1 MFVTLHELELHV
13 LGPDLVL
20 DGVNDGDTV
29 QRYGPTA
36 ECVHEDPELD
46 GLDRILGARWH
57 SAK

>member
-1 MFVTLHELELHV
+1 MFVTLHELEELHV

-20 DGVNDGDTV
+20 DGDTV